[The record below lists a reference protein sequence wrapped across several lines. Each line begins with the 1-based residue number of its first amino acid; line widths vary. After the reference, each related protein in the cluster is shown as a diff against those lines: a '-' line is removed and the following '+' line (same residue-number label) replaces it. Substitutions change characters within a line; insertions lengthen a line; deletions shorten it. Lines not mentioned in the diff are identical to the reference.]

1 MTLERLEILV
11 RQRASRARRFA
22 LGATAGVC
30 LSAGLLVGCDP
41 FGEKQHMSI
50 TGGDY
55 DRGRT
60 AITRYGCGSCHL
72 IPGVTAADGTVG
84 PPLAGIADRA
94 YIAGVMSNTTDHMVD
109 WIQHPR
115 TVDPK
120 TAMPDLGVNHRDAL
134 DIAEYLYNLK

>member
-1 MTLERLEILV
+1 MTLERLVALV
-11 RQRASRARRFA
+11 RQRARGAARLA
-22 LGATAGVC
+22 LGASLGTSV
-30 LSAGLLVGCDP
+30 LTGCDHIY
-41 FGEKQHMSI
+41 EKQHMSI

-60 AITRYGCGSCHL
+60 AITRYGCGSCHV
-72 IPGVTAADGTVG
+72 IPGVTAADGKVG

-94 YIAGVMSNTTDHMVD
+94 YIGGVVSNTTDHMVD

-115 TVDPK
+115 MIDPK
-120 TAMPDLGVNHRDAL
+120 TAMPDLGVNHQDAL